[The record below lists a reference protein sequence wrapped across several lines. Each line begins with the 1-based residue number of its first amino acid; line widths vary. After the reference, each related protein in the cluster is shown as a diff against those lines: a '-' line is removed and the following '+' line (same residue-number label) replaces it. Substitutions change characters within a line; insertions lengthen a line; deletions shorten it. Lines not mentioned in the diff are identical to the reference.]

1 MINELTDFIDSNH
14 LFIQS
19 DKILVGVSGGVDSV
33 VLLDLLKRLNCSL
46 GIAHCNFQLRGEE
59 ANEDESFVKELAES
73 FDIPFYV
80 RRFETKEFA
89 SEHKIS
95 IQMAARKLRYNWF
108 EEIRKEEGYD
118 LIALGHNKNDAVETF
133 LINLT
138 RGTGI
143 KGLMGIQPKM
153 NCLIRPLLF
162 ADRNRI
168 ISYSAERGLKFRE
181 DSSNKTVKYSR
192 NKIRHHIIPD
202 FQEINPRFLTT
213 MTENMSRLKEV
224 YKLYKKSV
232 EVAKDKLVREA
243 GGDFYILKEGLRNS
257 ESKGALLF
265 EILDPFNFNREH
277 FLEIENHLSGK
288 SGKVFYSPTHKL
300 IVDREYL
307 IVTSIN
313 HEEEKKY
320 YLDEQVSSIRIPVSL
335 EIRKIEDVDQYSI
348 PVAPDKAAIDYDKL
362 DFPLILRKWQHGDYF
377 KPFGFEHFKKLSDY
391 FTDRKYSLLDKE
403 RCWIVASGEQIVW
416 IVNDRL
422 DDRFKVD
429 NNTRTII
436 ELNYSE

>member
-1 MINELTDFIDSNH
+1 M
-14 LFIQS
+14 
-19 DKILVGVSGGVDSV
+19 
-33 VLLDLLKRLNCSL
+33 
-46 GIAHCNFQLRGEE
+46 
-59 ANEDESFVKELAES
+59 KELAES
-73 FDIPFYV
+73 LDVPFHV
-80 RRFETKEFA
+80 RHFKTKEFA
-89 SEHKIS
+89 SEYRIS

-108 EEIRKEEGYD
+108 EEVRKEEGYD
-118 LIALGHNKNDAVETF
+118 LIALGHNKNDVVETF

-143 KGLMGIQPKM
+143 KGLMGIQAKM
-153 NCLIRPLLF
+153 NYLIRPLLF
-162 ADRNRI
+162 ADRKRI
-168 ISYSAERGLKFRE
+168 LSYSAERGLRFRE

-202 FQEINPRFLTT
+202 FQEINPRFLAT
-213 MTENMSRLKEV
+213 MTENMSRIKEV
-224 YKLYKKSV
+224 YRLYKKSV
-232 EVAKDKLVREA
+232 DGEKNRLVRES

-257 ESKGALLF
+257 DCRGTLLF
-265 EILDPFNFNREH
+265 EILDPFNFNRENL
-277 FLEIENHLSGK
+277 LEIEKHLSGK
-288 SGKVFYSPTHKL
+288 SGKVFYSHTHKL
-300 IVDREYL
+300 IVDRKYL

-320 YLDEQVSSIRIPVSL
+320 YLDKQVSSIQFPISL
-335 EIRKIEDVDQYSI
+335 EIRKIDDIDQYNI
-348 PVAPDKAAIDYDKL
+348 PVVPNKAAIDYDKL

-403 RCWIVASGEQIVW
+403 RCWIVASGEKIVW

-429 NNTRTII
+429 KNTRIVI
-436 ELNYSE
+436 ELTYSE